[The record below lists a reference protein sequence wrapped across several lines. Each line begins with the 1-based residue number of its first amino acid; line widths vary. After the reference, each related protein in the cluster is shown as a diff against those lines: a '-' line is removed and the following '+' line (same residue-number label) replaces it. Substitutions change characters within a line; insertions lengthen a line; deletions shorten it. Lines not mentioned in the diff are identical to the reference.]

1 MIDARTALMGF
12 YLWLLFGFLSS
23 IINCDIKRLMTTN
36 PYIRHIVGIISLFL
50 LFTVVETENELNI
63 FSIWTKTF
71 FIYFIFL
78 LMTKSKWYF
87 SIPVFLLLIIDQSLK
102 FQIMF
107 EEKRKTNKEVIM
119 RYENIRNNLYIIIL
133 GVIVAGFLHYA
144 AIQYNYYGSRFSLVK
159 LFLHNNCKNL

>member
-1 MIDARTALMGF
+1 
-12 YLWLLFGFLSS
+12 
-23 IINCDIKRLMTTN
+23 
-36 PYIRHIVGIISLFL
+36 
-50 LFTVVETENELNI
+50 
-63 FSIWTKTF
+63 
-71 FIYFIFL
+71 
-78 LMTKSKWYF
+78 
-87 SIPVFLLLIIDQSLK
+87 
-102 FQIMF
+102 MF